1 MTSLMWFQ
9 AIAILVIF
17 LIFIGLMMTRKLPT
31 ILALPAMAILFAL
44 IAGVPWMSSDP
55 EATTIAK
62 TVLAA
67 GSMRLSG
74 AIAGLIFGAWFGQI
88 LNKVGITKSIIRKA
102 AELAGDKPM
111 MIAILFFVTASIIF
125 SAAGGL
131 GMVILVG
138 TIVIPIMLTAGI
150 SQFVASIVVLSSVG
164 VGALFN
170 VSNWAVYVDVLGLT
184 VDQIADYTLV
194 AALPLI
200 FISLAMIVFYI
211 KKDGKGRKSWSMPT
225 NTGGDGGNGSSGPNG
240 GNGAKKVPAIAL
252 ISPIVPVILVFAF
265 KIDIVPAVII
275 GALVTIILTWPKRPI
290 HILSSALV
298 EGIQDIAGAL
308 ALMIGI
314 GILLNSVMAPQVAAL
329 ISPLIES
336 VLPSSP
342 WTYVIFFTLLSPLAI
357 YRGPLN
363 VWGLGSGIAALFVTA
378 GMTPVAAMLALR
390 VVSNVQAVSD
400 PTNSHNVWVA
410 DFTKSD
416 INEILKKTLPW
427 MMVAVLISMIAGA
440 FMIF

>member
-1 MTSLMWFQ
+1 MWFQ
-9 AIAILVIF
+9 AIGILLVF
-17 LIFIGLMMTRKLPT
+17 LIFVGLMMTRKLPT
-31 ILALPAMAILFAL
+31 ILALPLMAVLFAV
-44 IAGVPWMSSDP
+44 IAGVPWMSDDP
-55 EATTIAK
+55 ETATIAK
-62 TVLAA
+62 TILSA

-74 AIAGLIFGAWFGQI
+74 AIAGLVFGAWFGQI

-102 AELAGDKPM
+102 AELAGDKPVL
-111 MIAILFFVTASIIF
+111 IAVLFFVTASIIF

-150 SQFVASIVVLSSVG
+150 SQFVASIVVLSAVG

-170 VSNWAVYVDVLGLT
+170 VSNWAVYVDVLGLS
-184 VDQIADYTLV
+184 VAEIADYTLV

-200 FISLAMIVFYI
+200 FISLAMIIFYI
-211 KKDGKGRKSWSMPT
+211 KRDGKGRKAWAMP
-225 NTGGDGGNGSSGPNG
+225 NATGGEG
-240 GNGAKKVPAIAL
+240 KKVPTIAL
-252 ISPIVPVILVFAF
+252 ISPIVPVVLVFAF
-265 KIDIVPAVII
+265 KLDIVPAVVI
-275 GALVTIILTWPKRPI
+275 GALVTILLTWPKRPV
-290 HILSSALV
+290 HVLSSALV
-298 EGIQDIAGAL
+298 EGIQDIAGAM

-314 GILLNSVMAPQVAAL
+314 GILLNSVMAPQVSSL
-329 ISPLIES
+329 ISPLIEA
-336 VLPSSP
+336 VLPTNP
-342 WTYVIFFTLLSPLAI
+342 IMYVLFFTLLSPLAI

-378 GMTPVAAMLALR
+378 GMTPIAAMLALR

-427 MMVAVLISMIAGA
+427 MMVAVLISMLIGS
-440 FMIF
+440 FMVF

>member
-1 MTSLMWFQ
+1 MTTLMWFQ
-9 AIAILVIF
+9 AIGILLVF
-17 LIFIGLMMTRKLPT
+17 LVFVGLMMTRKLPT
-31 ILALPAMAILFAL
+31 ILALPLMAVLFAL
-44 IAGVPWMSSDP
+44 IAGVPFMSDDP
-55 EATTIAK
+55 ETATIAK
-62 TVLAA
+62 TILAD

-74 AIAGLIFGAWFGQI
+74 AIAGLVFGAWFGQV

-102 AELAGDKPM
+102 AELAGDKPVL
-111 MIAILFFVTASIIF
+111 IAVLFFATGSIIF
-125 SAAGGL
+125 STASGL

-164 VGALFN
+164 VGVLFN
-170 VSNWAVYVDVLGLT
+170 VSNWAVYVDVLGLS
-184 VDQIADYTLV
+184 VAAIADYTLV

-211 KKDGKGRKSWSMPT
+211 KKDGKGRRAWAMPKA
-225 NTGGDGGNGSSGPNG
+225 TGGEG
-240 GNGAKKVPAIAL
+240 KKVPTIAL
-252 ISPIVPVILVFAF
+252 ISPIVPVVLVFAF
-265 KIDIVPAVII
+265 KIDIVPAVVI
-275 GALVTIILTWPKRPI
+275 GALVTILLTLPKRPI
-290 HILSSALV
+290 HVLSSALV
-298 EGIQDIAGAL
+298 EGIQDVAGAM

-314 GILLNSVMAPQVAAL
+314 GILLNSVMAPQVSSL
-329 ISPLIES
+329 ISPLIEA
-336 VLPSSP
+336 VLPTSP
-342 WTYVIFFTLLSPLAI
+342 IMYILFFTLLSPLAI

-363 VWGLGSGIAALFVTA
+363 VWGLGSGIAALFVSA
-378 GMTPVAAMLALR
+378 GMTPIAAMLALR

-427 MMVAVLISMIAGA
+427 MMVAVLVSMVIGA
-440 FMIF
+440 FMVF

>member
-1 MTSLMWFQ
+1 
-9 AIAILVIF
+9 
-17 LIFIGLMMTRKLPT
+17 MTRKLPT
-31 ILALPAMAILFAL
+31 ILALPLMAILFAV
-44 IAGVPWMSSDP
+44 IAGVPWMSNDP

-62 TVLAA
+62 TILSS

-74 AIAGLIFGAWFGQI
+74 AIAGLVFGAWFGQI

-102 AELAGDKPM
+102 AELAGDKPVL
-111 MIAILFFVTASIIF
+111 IAVLFFATASIIF

-150 SQFVASIVVLSSVG
+150 SQFVASIVVISAVG

-170 VSNWAVYVDVLGLT
+170 VSNWAVYVDVLGLSVQT
-184 VDQIADYTLV
+184 IADYTLV

-200 FISLAMIVFYI
+200 LVSLAMIIFYI
-211 KKDGKGRKSWSMPT
+211 RRDGKGRKAWAMPT
-225 NTGGDGGNGSSGPNG
+225 ASGGEG
-240 GNGAKKVPAIAL
+240 KKVPAFAL
-252 ISPIVPVILVFAF
+252 ISPLVPVILVFAF
-265 KIDIVPAVII
+265 KLDIVPAVVI
-275 GALVTIILTWPKRPI
+275 GALVTILLTWPKRPI
-290 HILSSALV
+290 HVLSSALV
-298 EGIQDIAGAL
+298 EGIQDVAGAM

-314 GILLNSVMAPQVAAL
+314 GILLNSVMAPQVSAL
-329 ISPLIES
+329 ISPLIEA
-336 VLPSSP
+336 VLPTSP
-342 WTYVIFFTLLSPLAI
+342 LMYILFFTVLSPLAI

-363 VWGLGSGIAALFVTA
+363 VWGLGSGIAALFVSA

-416 INEILKKTLPW
+416 INDILKKTLPW
-427 MMVAVLISMIAGA
+427 MMAAVLISMVFGS
-440 FMIF
+440 FMVF

>member
-1 MTSLMWFQ
+1 MWVQ
-9 AIAILVIF
+9 AIGILLVF
-17 LIFIGLMMTRKLPT
+17 LVFVGLMMTRKLPT
-31 ILALPAMAILFAL
+31 ILALPLMAILFAV
-44 IAGVPWMSSDP
+44 IAGVPWMSNDP

-62 TVLAA
+62 TILSSGA
-67 GSMRLSG
+67 MRLSG
-74 AIAGLIFGAWFGQI
+74 AIAGLVFGAWFGQI

-102 AELAGDKPM
+102 AELAGDKPVL
-111 MIAILFFVTASIIF
+111 IAVLFFATASIIF

-150 SQFVASIVVLSSVG
+150 SQFVASIVVISAVG

-170 VSNWAVYVDVLGLT
+170 VSNWAVYVDVLGLSVQT
-184 VDQIADYTLV
+184 IADYTLV

-200 FISLAMIVFYI
+200 LVSLAMIIFYI
-211 KKDGKGRKSWSMPT
+211 RRDGKGRKAWAMPT
-225 NTGGDGGNGSSGPNG
+225 ASGGEG
-240 GNGAKKVPAIAL
+240 KKVPAFAL
-252 ISPIVPVILVFAF
+252 ISPLVPVILVFAF
-265 KIDIVPAVII
+265 KLDIVPAVVI
-275 GALVTIILTWPKRPI
+275 GALVTILLTWPKRPI
-290 HILSSALV
+290 HVLSSALV
-298 EGIQDIAGAL
+298 EGIQDVAGAM

-314 GILLNSVMAPQVAAL
+314 GILLNSVMAPQVSAL
-329 ISPLIES
+329 ISPLIEA
-336 VLPSSP
+336 VLPTSP
-342 WTYVIFFTLLSPLAI
+342 LMYILFFTLLSPLAI

-363 VWGLGSGIAALFVTA
+363 VWGLGSGIAALFVSA

-416 INEILKKTLPW
+416 INDILKKTLPW
-427 MMVAVLISMIAGA
+427 MMVAVLISMVLGS
-440 FMIF
+440 FMVF

>member
-1 MTSLMWFQ
+1 MTSLMWVQ
-9 AIAILVIF
+9 AIGILLVF
-17 LIFIGLMMTRKLPT
+17 LVFVGLMMTRKLPT
-31 ILALPAMAILFAL
+31 ILALPLMAILFAV
-44 IAGVPWMSSDP
+44 IAGVPWMSNDP

-62 TVLAA
+62 TILSS

-74 AIAGLIFGAWFGQI
+74 AIAGLVFGAWFGQI

-102 AELAGDKPM
+102 AELAGDKPVL
-111 MIAILFFVTASIIF
+111 IAVLFFATASIIF

-150 SQFVASIVVLSSVG
+150 SQFVASIVVISAVG

-170 VSNWAVYVDVLGLT
+170 VSNWAVYVDVLGLSVQT
-184 VDQIADYTLV
+184 IADYTLV

-200 FISLAMIVFYI
+200 LVSLAMIIFYI
-211 KKDGKGRKSWSMPT
+211 RRDGKGRKAWAMPT
-225 NTGGDGGNGSSGPNG
+225 ASGGEG
-240 GNGAKKVPAIAL
+240 KKVPAFAL
-252 ISPIVPVILVFAF
+252 ISPLVPVILVFAF
-265 KIDIVPAVII
+265 KLDIVPAVVI
-275 GALVTIILTWPKRPI
+275 GALVTILLTWPKRPI
-290 HILSSALV
+290 HVLSSALV
-298 EGIQDIAGAL
+298 EGIQDVAGAM

-314 GILLNSVMAPQVAAL
+314 GILLNSVMAPQVSAL
-329 ISPLIES
+329 ISPLIEA
-336 VLPSSP
+336 VLPTSP
-342 WTYVIFFTLLSPLAI
+342 LMYILFFTLLSPLAI

-363 VWGLGSGIAALFVTA
+363 VWGLGSGIAALFVSA

-416 INEILKKTLPW
+416 INDILKKTLPW
-427 MMVAVLISMIAGA
+427 MMVAVLISMVLGS
-440 FMIF
+440 FMVF

>member
-1 MTSLMWFQ
+1 
-9 AIAILVIF
+9 
-17 LIFIGLMMTRKLPT
+17 MTRKLPT
-31 ILALPAMAILFAL
+31 ILALPLMAILFAV
-44 IAGVPWMSSDP
+44 IAGVPWMSNDP

-62 TVLAA
+62 TILSS

-102 AELAGDKPM
+102 AELAGDKPVL
-111 MIAILFFVTASIIF
+111 IAVLFFATASIIF

-150 SQFVASIVVLSSVG
+150 SQFVASIVVISAVG

-170 VSNWAVYVDVLGLT
+170 VSNWAVYVDVLGLSVQT
-184 VDQIADYTLV
+184 IADYTLV

-200 FISLAMIVFYI
+200 LVSLAMIIFYI
-211 KKDGKGRKSWSMPT
+211 RRDGKGRKAWAMPT
-225 NTGGDGGNGSSGPNG
+225 ASGGEG
-240 GNGAKKVPAIAL
+240 KKVPAFAL
-252 ISPIVPVILVFAF
+252 ISPLVPVILVFAF
-265 KIDIVPAVII
+265 KLDIVPAVVI
-275 GALVTIILTWPKRPI
+275 GALVTILLTWPKRPI
-290 HILSSALV
+290 HVLSSALV
-298 EGIQDIAGAL
+298 EGIQDVAGAM

-314 GILLNSVMAPQVAAL
+314 GILLNSVMAPQVSAL
-329 ISPLIES
+329 ISPLIET
-336 VLPSSP
+336 VLPTSP
-342 WTYVIFFTLLSPLAI
+342 LMYILFFTLLSPLAI

-363 VWGLGSGIAALFVTA
+363 VWGLGSGIAALFVSA

-416 INEILKKTLPW
+416 INDILKKTLPW
-427 MMVAVLISMIAGA
+427 MMVAVLISMVFGS
-440 FMIF
+440 FMVF

>member
-1 MTSLMWFQ
+1 MTTTMWLQ
-9 AIAILVIF
+9 AIGILLVF
-17 LIFIGLMMTRKLPT
+17 LVFVGLMMTRKLPT
-31 ILALPAMAILFAL
+31 ILALPLMAILFAI
-44 IAGVPWMSSDP
+44 IAGVPLLSNDP

-62 TVLAA
+62 TILAG
-67 GSMRLSG
+67 GSMKLSG

-102 AELAGDKPM
+102 AELAGDKPIL
-111 MIAILFFVTASIIF
+111 IAILFFITASIIF

-150 SQFVASIVVLSSVG
+150 SQFVASIVVLLAVG
-164 VGALFN
+164 VGSLFN
-170 VSNWAVYVDVLGLT
+170 VSNWAVYVDVLGLS
-184 VDQIADYTLV
+184 VEQIANYTLV
-194 AALPLI
+194 VALPLI
-200 FISLAMIVFYI
+200 VIALAMIVFYI
-211 KKDGKGRKSWSMPT
+211 QKDGKGRKAWAMPAAT
-225 NTGGDGGNGSSGPNG
+225 PGGGD
-240 GNGAKKVPAIAL
+240 KKVPAIAL
-252 ISPIVPVILVFAF
+252 ISPLVPVLLVFIF
-265 KIDIVPAVII
+265 KIDIVPAVIA
-275 GALVTIILTWPKRPI
+275 GALVTILLTWPKRPV

-298 EGIQDIAGAL
+298 EGIQDVAGAMG
-308 ALMIGI
+308 LMIGI
-314 GILLNSVMAPQVAAL
+314 GILLSSVMSPQVSAV

-342 WTYVIFFTLLSPLAI
+342 LMFILFFTILSPLAI

-363 VWGLGSGIAALFVTA
+363 VWGLGSGIAALFVSA

-390 VVSNVQAVSD
+390 AVSNVQSVSD

-427 MMVAVLISMIAGA
+427 TMASVLIAVVIGS
-440 FMIF
+440 FMVF

>member
-1 MTSLMWFQ
+1 MTSFMWVQ
-9 AIAILVIF
+9 AIGILLVF
-17 LIFIGLMMTRKLPT
+17 LVFVGLMMTRKLPT
-31 ILALPAMAILFAL
+31 ILALPLMAILFAV
-44 IAGVPWMSSDP
+44 IAGVPWMSNDP
-55 EATTIAK
+55 ETTTIAK
-62 TVLAA
+62 TILSS

-74 AIAGLIFGAWFGQI
+74 AIAGLVFGAWFGQI

-111 MIAILFFVTASIIF
+111 LIAVLFFATASIIF

-150 SQFVASIVVLSSVG
+150 SQFVASIVVISAVG

-170 VSNWAVYVDVLGLT
+170 VSNWAVYVDVLGLSVQT
-184 VDQIADYTLV
+184 IADYTLV

-200 FISLAMIVFYI
+200 LVSLAMIIFYI
-211 KKDGKGRKSWSMPT
+211 QRDGKGRKAWALPT
-225 NTGGDGGNGSSGPNG
+225 ASGGEG
-240 GNGAKKVPAIAL
+240 KKVPAFAL
-252 ISPIVPVILVFAF
+252 VSPLVPVILVFAF
-265 KIDIVPAVII
+265 KLDIVPAVVI
-275 GALVTIILTWPKRPI
+275 GALVTILLTWPKRPI
-290 HILSSALV
+290 HVLSSALV
-298 EGIQDIAGAL
+298 EGIQDVAGAM

-314 GILLNSVMAPQVAAL
+314 GILLNSVMAPQVSAL
-329 ISPLIES
+329 ISPLIEA
-336 VLPSSP
+336 VLPTNP
-342 WTYVIFFTLLSPLAI
+342 LMYILFFTLLSPLAI

-363 VWGLGSGIAALFVTA
+363 VWGLGSGIAALFVSA

-416 INEILKKTLPW
+416 INDILKKTLPW
-427 MMVAVLISMIAGA
+427 MMVAVLISMVLGS
-440 FMIF
+440 FMVF

>member
-1 MTSLMWFQ
+1 MWVQ
-9 AIAILVIF
+9 AIGILLVF
-17 LIFIGLMMTRKLPT
+17 LVFVGLMMTRKLPT
-31 ILALPAMAILFAL
+31 ILALPLMAILFAV
-44 IAGVPWMSSDP
+44 IAGVPWMSNDP

-62 TVLAA
+62 TILSS

-102 AELAGDKPM
+102 AELAGDKPVL
-111 MIAILFFVTASIIF
+111 IAVLFFATASIIF

-150 SQFVASIVVLSSVG
+150 SQFVASIVVISAVG

-170 VSNWAVYVDVLGLT
+170 VSNWAVYVDVLGLSVQT
-184 VDQIADYTLV
+184 IADYTLV

-200 FISLAMIVFYI
+200 LVSLAMIIFYI
-211 KKDGKGRKSWSMPT
+211 RRDGKGRKAWAMPT
-225 NTGGDGGNGSSGPNG
+225 ASGGEG
-240 GNGAKKVPAIAL
+240 KKVPAFAL
-252 ISPIVPVILVFAF
+252 ISPLVPVILVFAF
-265 KIDIVPAVII
+265 KLDIVPAVVI
-275 GALVTIILTWPKRPI
+275 GALVTILLTWPKRPI
-290 HILSSALV
+290 HVLSSALV
-298 EGIQDIAGAL
+298 EGIQDVAGAM

-314 GILLNSVMAPQVAAL
+314 GILLNSVMAPQVSAL
-329 ISPLIES
+329 ISPLIET
-336 VLPSSP
+336 VLPTSP
-342 WTYVIFFTLLSPLAI
+342 LMYILFFTLLSPLAI

-363 VWGLGSGIAALFVTA
+363 VWGLGSGIAALFVSA

-416 INEILKKTLPW
+416 INDILKKTLPW
-427 MMVAVLISMIAGA
+427 MMVAVLISMVLGS
-440 FMIF
+440 FMVF

>member
-1 MTSLMWFQ
+1 MTRGVTKVTGVMWVQ
-9 AIAILVIF
+9 AIGILIVF
-17 LIFIGLMMTRKLPT
+17 LVFVGLMMTRKIPA
-31 ILALPAMAILFAL
+31 ILALPLMAILFAI
-44 IAGVPWMSSDP
+44 IAGVPWNSNNPD
-55 EATTIAK
+55 TTSIAK
-62 TVLAA
+62 TILAS

-74 AIAGLIFGAWFGQI
+74 AIAGLVFGAWFGQI

-111 MIAILFFVTASIIF
+111 LIAILFFVTASIIF

-150 SQFVASIVVLSSVG
+150 SQFVASIVVLSAVG

-170 VSNWAVYVDVLGLT
+170 VSNWAVYVDVLGLS
-184 VDQIADYTLV
+184 VDQIADYTMV

-200 FISLAMIVFYI
+200 VLSLAMIVFYI
-211 KKDGKGRKSWSMPT
+211 RKDGKGRRAWAMPAA
-225 NTGGDGGNGSSGPNG
+225 TGGDG
-240 GNGAKKVPAIAL
+240 KKVPTYAL
-252 ISPIVPVILVFAF
+252 ISPLVPVILVFAF

-275 GALVTIILTWPKRPI
+275 GALVTILLAWPKRPI
-290 HILSSALV
+290 HVLSSALI
-298 EGIQDIAGAL
+298 EGIQDVAGAM

-314 GILLNSVMAPQVAAL
+314 GILLNSVMAPQVSAL
-329 ISPLIES
+329 ISPLIEA
-336 VLPSSP
+336 VLPGNP
-342 WTYVIFFTLLSPLAI
+342 IMYILFFTILSPLAI

-400 PTNSHNVWVA
+400 PTNSHNVWVS
-410 DFTKSD
+410 DFTKTD

-427 MMVAVLISMIAGA
+427 MMVAVLISMVIGA
-440 FMIF
+440 FMVF

>member
-1 MTSLMWFQ
+1 MTSLMWVQ
-9 AIAILVIF
+9 AIGILLVF
-17 LIFIGLMMTRKLPT
+17 LVFVGLMMTRKLPT
-31 ILALPAMAILFAL
+31 ILALPLMAILFAV
-44 IAGVPWMSSDP
+44 IAGVPWMSNDP

-62 TVLAA
+62 TILSS

-102 AELAGDKPM
+102 AELAGDKPVL
-111 MIAILFFVTASIIF
+111 IAVLFFATASIIF

-150 SQFVASIVVLSSVG
+150 SQFVASIVVISAVG

-170 VSNWAVYVDVLGLT
+170 VSNWAVYVDVLGLSVQT
-184 VDQIADYTLV
+184 IADYTLV

-200 FISLAMIVFYI
+200 LVSVAMIIFYI
-211 KKDGKGRKSWSMPT
+211 RRDGKGRKAWAMPT
-225 NTGGDGGNGSSGPNG
+225 ASGGEG
-240 GNGAKKVPAIAL
+240 KKVPAFAL
-252 ISPIVPVILVFAF
+252 ISPLVPVILVFAF
-265 KIDIVPAVII
+265 KLDIVPAVVI
-275 GALVTIILTWPKRPI
+275 GALVTILLTWPKRPI
-290 HILSSALV
+290 HVLSSALV
-298 EGIQDIAGAL
+298 EGIQDVAGAM

-314 GILLNSVMAPQVAAL
+314 GILLNSVMAPQVSAL
-329 ISPLIES
+329 ISPLIEA
-336 VLPSSP
+336 VLPTSP
-342 WTYVIFFTLLSPLAI
+342 LMYILFFTLLSPLAI

-363 VWGLGSGIAALFVTA
+363 VWGLGSGIAALFVSA

-416 INEILKKTLPW
+416 INDILKKTLPW
-427 MMVAVLISMIAGA
+427 MMVAVLISMVLGS
-440 FMIF
+440 FMVF

>member
-1 MTSLMWFQ
+1 MTSFMWVQ
-9 AIAILVIF
+9 AIGILLVF
-17 LIFIGLMMTRKLPT
+17 LVFVGLMMTRKLPT
-31 ILALPAMAILFAL
+31 ILALPLMAILFAV
-44 IAGVPWMSSDP
+44 IGGVPWMSNDP

-62 TVLAA
+62 TILSS

-74 AIAGLIFGAWFGQI
+74 AIAGLVFGAWFGQI

-111 MIAILFFVTASIIF
+111 LIAVLFFATASIIF

-150 SQFVASIVVLSSVG
+150 SQFVASIVVISAVG

-170 VSNWAVYVDVLGLT
+170 VSNWAVYVDVLGLSVQT
-184 VDQIADYTLV
+184 IADYTLV

-200 FISLAMIVFYI
+200 LVSLAMIIFYI
-211 KKDGKGRKSWSMPT
+211 QRDGKGRKAWAMPT
-225 NTGGDGGNGSSGPNG
+225 ASGGEG
-240 GNGAKKVPAIAL
+240 KKVPAFAL
-252 ISPIVPVILVFAF
+252 ISPLVPVILVFAF
-265 KIDIVPAVII
+265 KLDIVPAVVI
-275 GALVTIILTWPKRPI
+275 GAILLTWPKRPI
-290 HILSSALV
+290 HVLSSALV
-298 EGIQDIAGAL
+298 EGIQDVAGAM

-314 GILLNSVMAPQVAAL
+314 GILLNSVMAPQVSAL
-329 ISPLIES
+329 ISPLIEA
-336 VLPSSP
+336 VLPTNP
-342 WTYVIFFTLLSPLAI
+342 LMYILFFTLLSPLAI

-363 VWGLGSGIAALFVTA
+363 VWGLGSGIAALFVSA

-416 INEILKKTLPW
+416 INDILKKTLPW
-427 MMVAVLISMIAGA
+427 MMVAVLISMVLGS
-440 FMIF
+440 FMVF

>member
-1 MTSLMWFQ
+1 MSTLMWFQ
-9 AIAILVIF
+9 AIGILVVF
-17 LIFIGLMMTRKLPT
+17 LVFVGLMMTRKLPT

-44 IAGVPWMSSDP
+44 IAGVPWISNDP
-55 EATTIAK
+55 EVTTIAK
-62 TVLAA
+62 TILAA

-74 AIAGLIFGAWFGQI
+74 AIAGLVFGAWFGQI

-102 AELAGDKPM
+102 AELAGDKPL

-150 SQFVASIVVLSSVG
+150 SQFVASIVVISAVG

-170 VSNWAVYVDVLGLT
+170 VSNWAVYVDVLGLSVQT
-184 VDQIADYTLV
+184 IADYTLV

-200 FISLAMIVFYI
+200 VVSLAMIVFYI
-211 KKDGKGRKSWSMPT
+211 KKDGKGRKAWAMPT
-225 NTGGDGGNGSSGPNG
+225 ATGGEG
-240 GNGAKKVPAIAL
+240 KKVPAVAL
-252 ISPIVPVILVFAF
+252 ISPLVPVILVFAF

-275 GALVTIILTWPKRPI
+275 GALVTILLTLPKRPI
-290 HILSSALV
+290 HVLSSAMI
-298 EGIQDIAGAL
+298 EGIQDIAGAM

-314 GILLNSVMAPQVAAL
+314 GILLNSVMSPQVASL

-342 WTYVIFFTLLSPLAI
+342 LMFILFFTLLSPLAI

-427 MMVAVLISMIAGA
+427 MMVAVLISMIFGS
-440 FMIF
+440 FMVF

>member
-1 MTSLMWFQ
+1 MTSLMWVQ
-9 AIAILVIF
+9 AIGILLVF
-17 LIFIGLMMTRKLPT
+17 LVFVGLMMTRKLPT
-31 ILALPAMAILFAL
+31 ILALPLMAILFAV
-44 IAGVPWMSSDP
+44 IAGVPWMSNDP

-62 TVLAA
+62 TILSS

-102 AELAGDKPM
+102 AELAGDKPVL
-111 MIAILFFVTASIIF
+111 IAVLFFATASIIF

-150 SQFVASIVVLSSVG
+150 SQFVASIVVISAVG

-170 VSNWAVYVDVLGLT
+170 VSNWAVYVDVLGLSVQT
-184 VDQIADYTLV
+184 IADYTLV

-200 FISLAMIVFYI
+200 LVSLAMIIFYI
-211 KKDGKGRKSWSMPT
+211 RRDGKGRKAWAMPT
-225 NTGGDGGNGSSGPNG
+225 ASGGEG
-240 GNGAKKVPAIAL
+240 KKVPAFAL
-252 ISPIVPVILVFAF
+252 ISPLVPVILVFAF
-265 KIDIVPAVII
+265 KLDIVPAVVI
-275 GALVTIILTWPKRPI
+275 GALVTILLTWPKRPI
-290 HILSSALV
+290 HVLSSALV
-298 EGIQDIAGAL
+298 EGIQDVAGAM

-314 GILLNSVMAPQVAAL
+314 GILLNSVMAPQVSAL
-329 ISPLIES
+329 ISPLIET
-336 VLPSSP
+336 VLPTSP
-342 WTYVIFFTLLSPLAI
+342 LMYILFFTLLSPLAI

-363 VWGLGSGIAALFVTA
+363 VWGLGSGIAALFVSA

-416 INEILKKTLPW
+416 INDILKKTLPW
-427 MMVAVLISMIAGA
+427 MMVAVLISMVLGS
-440 FMIF
+440 FMVF

>member
-1 MTSLMWFQ
+1 MTSFMWVQ
-9 AIAILVIF
+9 AIGILLVF
-17 LIFIGLMMTRKLPT
+17 LVFVGLMMTRKLPT
-31 ILALPAMAILFAL
+31 ILALPLMAILFAV
-44 IAGVPWMSSDP
+44 IAGVPWMSNDP
-55 EATTIAK
+55 ETTTIAK
-62 TVLAA
+62 TILSS

-74 AIAGLIFGAWFGQI
+74 AIAGLVFGAWFGQI

-111 MIAILFFVTASIIF
+111 LIAVLFFATASIIF

-150 SQFVASIVVLSSVG
+150 SQFVASIVVISAVG

-170 VSNWAVYVDVLGLT
+170 VSNWAVYVDVLGLSVQT
-184 VDQIADYTLV
+184 IADYTLV

-200 FISLAMIVFYI
+200 LVSLGMIIFYI
-211 KKDGKGRKSWSMPT
+211 KRDGKGRKAWAMPT
-225 NTGGDGGNGSSGPNG
+225 ASGGEG
-240 GNGAKKVPAIAL
+240 KKVPAFAL
-252 ISPIVPVILVFAF
+252 ISPLVPVILVFAF
-265 KIDIVPAVII
+265 KLDIVPAVVI
-275 GALVTIILTWPKRPI
+275 GALVTILLTWPKRPI
-290 HILSSALV
+290 HVLSSALV
-298 EGIQDIAGAL
+298 EGIQDVAGAM

-314 GILLNSVMAPQVAAL
+314 GILLNSVMAPQVSAL
-329 ISPLIES
+329 ISPLIEA
-336 VLPSSP
+336 VLPTNP
-342 WTYVIFFTLLSPLAI
+342 LMYILFFTLLSPLAI

-363 VWGLGSGIAALFVTA
+363 VWGLGSGIAALFVSA

-416 INEILKKTLPW
+416 INDILKKTLPW
-427 MMVAVLISMIAGA
+427 MMVAVLISMVLGS
-440 FMIF
+440 FMVF

>member
-1 MTSLMWFQ
+1 MTTVMWFQ
-9 AIAILVIF
+9 AIGILLVF
-17 LIFIGLMMTRKLPT
+17 LIFVGLMMTRKLPT
-31 ILALPAMAILFAL
+31 ILALPLMAILFAI
-44 IAGVPWMSSDP
+44 IAGVPFISKDP
-55 EATTIAK
+55 KTVTIAK
-62 TVLAA
+62 TILSD

-102 AELAGDKPM
+102 AELAGDKP
-111 MIAILFFVTASIIF
+111 ILIGLLFFATASVIF

-150 SQFVASIVVLSSVG
+150 SQFVASIVVLSAVG

-170 VSNWAVYVDVLGLT
+170 VSNWAVYKDVLGLS
-184 VDQIADYTLV
+184 VAEIADYTLV

-200 FISLAMIVFYI
+200 IIAIAMIVFYI
-211 KKDGKGRKSWSMPT
+211 KRDGKGRKAWAMP
-225 NTGGDGGNGSSGPNG
+225 NATGGEG
-240 GNGAKKVPAIAL
+240 KKVPTIAL
-252 ISPIVPVILVFAF
+252 ISPIVPVVLVFAF
-265 KIDIVPAVII
+265 KLDIVPAVII
-275 GALVTIILTWPKRPI
+275 GALVTILLTLPKRPI

-298 EGIQDIAGAL
+298 EGIQDVAGAM

-314 GILLNSVMAPQVAAL
+314 GILLNSVMAPQVSAI
-329 ISPLIES
+329 ISPLIEA
-336 VLPSSP
+336 VLPTSP
-342 WTYVIFFTLLSPLAI
+342 IAYIIFFTLLSPLAI

-378 GMTPVAAMLALR
+378 GMTPIAAMLALR

-427 MMVAVLISMIAGA
+427 MMVSVLISMLIGA
-440 FMIF
+440 FMVF

>member
-1 MTSLMWFQ
+1 MTTLMWFQ
-9 AIAILVIF
+9 AIGILLVF
-17 LIFIGLMMTRKLPT
+17 LVFVGLMMTRKLPT
-31 ILALPAMAILFAL
+31 ILALPLMAVLFAI
-44 IAGVPWMSSDP
+44 IAGVPWMSDDP
-55 EATTIAK
+55 EAATIAK
-62 TVLAA
+62 TILSA

-74 AIAGLIFGAWFGQI
+74 AIAGLVFGAWFGQI

-102 AELAGDKPM
+102 AELAGDKPVL
-111 MIAILFFVTASIIF
+111 IAVLFFVTGSIIF

-150 SQFVASIVVLSSVG
+150 SQFVASIVVLSAVG

-170 VSNWAVYVDVLGLT
+170 VSNWAVYVDVLGLS
-184 VDQIADYTLV
+184 VAQIADYTLV

-200 FISLAMIVFYI
+200 FISLAMIIFYI
-211 KKDGKGRKSWSMPT
+211 KKDGKGRKAWAMP
-225 NTGGDGGNGSSGPNG
+225 NATGGEG
-240 GNGAKKVPAIAL
+240 KKVPTIAL
-252 ISPIVPVILVFAF
+252 ISPIVPVVLVFAF
-265 KIDIVPAVII
+265 KLDIVPAVVI
-275 GALVTIILTWPKRPI
+275 GALVTILLTLPKRPI
-290 HILSSALV
+290 HVLSSALV
-298 EGIQDIAGAL
+298 EGIQDIAGAM

-314 GILLNSVMAPQVAAL
+314 GILLNSVMAPQVSSL
-329 ISPLIES
+329 ISPLIEA
-336 VLPSSP
+336 VLPTSP
-342 WTYVIFFTLLSPLAI
+342 IMYIVFFTLLSPLAI

-378 GMTPVAAMLALR
+378 GMTPIAAMLALR

-416 INEILKKTLPW
+416 INEILKKTIPW
-427 MMVAVLISMIAGA
+427 MMVAVLISMLIGS
-440 FMIF
+440 FMVF

>member
-1 MTSLMWFQ
+1 MWVQ
-9 AIAILVIF
+9 AIGILLVF
-17 LIFIGLMMTRKLPT
+17 LVFVGLMMTRKLPT
-31 ILALPAMAILFAL
+31 ILALPLMAILFAV
-44 IAGVPWMSSDP
+44 IAGVPWMSNDP

-62 TVLAA
+62 TILSS

-102 AELAGDKPM
+102 AELAGDKPVL
-111 MIAILFFVTASIIF
+111 IAVLFFATASIIF

-150 SQFVASIVVLSSVG
+150 SQFVASIVVISAVG

-170 VSNWAVYVDVLGLT
+170 VSNWAVYVDVLGLSVQT
-184 VDQIADYTLV
+184 IADYTLV

-200 FISLAMIVFYI
+200 LVSLAMIIFYI
-211 KKDGKGRKSWSMPT
+211 RRDGKGRKAWAMPT
-225 NTGGDGGNGSSGPNG
+225 ASGGEG
-240 GNGAKKVPAIAL
+240 KKVPAFAL
-252 ISPIVPVILVFAF
+252 ISPLVPVILVFAF
-265 KIDIVPAVII
+265 KLDIVPAVVI
-275 GALVTIILTWPKRPI
+275 GALVTILLTWPKRPI
-290 HILSSALV
+290 HVLSSALV
-298 EGIQDIAGAL
+298 EGIQDVAGAM

-314 GILLNSVMAPQVAAL
+314 GILLNSVMAPQVSAL
-329 ISPLIES
+329 ISPLIEA
-336 VLPSSP
+336 VLPTSP
-342 WTYVIFFTLLSPLAI
+342 LMYILFFTLLSPLAI

-363 VWGLGSGIAALFVTA
+363 VWGLGSGIAALFVSA

-416 INEILKKTLPW
+416 INDILKKTLPW
-427 MMVAVLISMIAGA
+427 MMVAVLISMVLGS
-440 FMIF
+440 FMVF

>member
-1 MTSLMWFQ
+1 MTSFMWVQ
-9 AIAILVIF
+9 AIGILLVF
-17 LIFIGLMMTRKLPT
+17 LVFVGLMMTRKLPT
-31 ILALPAMAILFAL
+31 ILALPLMAILFAV
-44 IAGVPWMSSDP
+44 IAGVPWMSNDP
-55 EATTIAK
+55 ETTTIAK
-62 TVLAA
+62 TVLSS

-74 AIAGLIFGAWFGQI
+74 AIAGLVFGAWFGQI

-111 MIAILFFVTASIIF
+111 LIAVLFFATASIIF

-150 SQFVASIVVLSSVG
+150 SQFVASIVVISAVG

-170 VSNWAVYVDVLGLT
+170 VSNWAVYVDVLGLSVQT
-184 VDQIADYTLV
+184 IADYTLV

-200 FISLAMIVFYI
+200 LVSLGMIIFYI
-211 KKDGKGRKSWSMPT
+211 KRDGKGRKAWAMPT
-225 NTGGDGGNGSSGPNG
+225 ASGGEG
-240 GNGAKKVPAIAL
+240 KKVPAFAL
-252 ISPIVPVILVFAF
+252 ISPLVPVILVFAF
-265 KIDIVPAVII
+265 KLDIVPAVVI
-275 GALVTIILTWPKRPI
+275 GALVTILLTWPKRPI
-290 HILSSALV
+290 HVLSSALV
-298 EGIQDIAGAL
+298 EGIQDVAGAM

-314 GILLNSVMAPQVAAL
+314 GILLNSVMAPQVSAL
-329 ISPLIES
+329 ISPLIEA
-336 VLPSSP
+336 VLPTNP
-342 WTYVIFFTLLSPLAI
+342 LMYILFFTLLSPLAI

-416 INEILKKTLPW
+416 INDILKKTLPW
-427 MMVAVLISMIAGA
+427 MMVAVLISMVLGS
-440 FMIF
+440 FMVF

>member
-1 MTSLMWFQ
+1 MTSLMWVQ
-9 AIAILVIF
+9 AIGILLVF
-17 LIFIGLMMTRKLPT
+17 LVFVGLMMTRKLPT
-31 ILALPAMAILFAL
+31 ILALPLMAILFAV
-44 IAGVPWMSSDP
+44 IAGVPWMSNDP

-62 TVLAA
+62 TILSS

-74 AIAGLIFGAWFGQI
+74 AIAGLVFGAWFGQI

-102 AELAGDKPM
+102 AELAGDKPVL
-111 MIAILFFVTASIIF
+111 IAVLFFATASIIF

-150 SQFVASIVVLSSVG
+150 SQFVASIVVISAVG

-170 VSNWAVYVDVLGLT
+170 VSNWAVYVDVLGLSVQT
-184 VDQIADYTLV
+184 IADYTLV

-200 FISLAMIVFYI
+200 LVSLAMIIFYI
-211 KKDGKGRKSWSMPT
+211 RRDGKGRKAWAMPT
-225 NTGGDGGNGSSGPNG
+225 ASGGEG
-240 GNGAKKVPAIAL
+240 KKVPAFAL
-252 ISPIVPVILVFAF
+252 ISPLVPVILVFAF
-265 KIDIVPAVII
+265 KLDIVPAVVI
-275 GALVTIILTWPKRPI
+275 GALVTILLTWPKRPI

-298 EGIQDIAGAL
+298 EGIQDVAGAM

-314 GILLNSVMAPQVAAL
+314 GILLNSVMAPQVSAL
-329 ISPLIES
+329 ISPLIEA
-336 VLPSSP
+336 VLPTSP
-342 WTYVIFFTLLSPLAI
+342 LMYILFFTVLSPLAI

-363 VWGLGSGIAALFVTA
+363 VWGLGSGIAALFVSA

-416 INEILKKTLPW
+416 INDILKKTLPW
-427 MMVAVLISMIAGA
+427 MMAAVLISMVFGS
-440 FMIF
+440 FMVF

>member
-1 MTSLMWFQ
+1 MTSFMWVQ
-9 AIAILVIF
+9 AIGILLVF
-17 LIFIGLMMTRKLPT
+17 LVFVGLMMTRKLPT
-31 ILALPAMAILFAL
+31 ILALPLMAILFAV
-44 IAGVPWMSSDP
+44 IAGVPWMSNDP
-55 EATTIAK
+55 ETTTIAK
-62 TVLAA
+62 TILSS

-74 AIAGLIFGAWFGQI
+74 AIAGLVFGAWFGQI

-111 MIAILFFVTASIIF
+111 LIAVLFFATASIIF

-150 SQFVASIVVLSSVG
+150 SQFVASIVVISAVG

-170 VSNWAVYVDVLGLT
+170 VSNWAVYVDVLGLSVQT
-184 VDQIADYTLV
+184 IADYTLV

-200 FISLAMIVFYI
+200 LVSLAMIIFYI
-211 KKDGKGRKSWSMPT
+211 QRDGKGRKAWAMPT
-225 NTGGDGGNGSSGPNG
+225 ASGGEG
-240 GNGAKKVPAIAL
+240 KKVPAFSL
-252 ISPIVPVILVFAF
+252 ISPLVPVILVFAF
-265 KIDIVPAVII
+265 KLDIVPAVVI
-275 GALVTIILTWPKRPI
+275 GALVTILLTWPKRPI
-290 HILSSALV
+290 HVLSSALV
-298 EGIQDIAGAL
+298 EGIQDVAGAM

-314 GILLNSVMAPQVAAL
+314 GILLNSVMAPQVSAL
-329 ISPLIES
+329 ISPLIEA
-336 VLPSSP
+336 VLPTNP
-342 WTYVIFFTLLSPLAI
+342 LMYILFFTLLSPLAI

-363 VWGLGSGIAALFVTA
+363 VWGLGSGIAALFVSA

-416 INEILKKTLPW
+416 INDILKKTLPW
-427 MMVAVLISMIAGA
+427 MMVAVLISMVLGS
-440 FMIF
+440 FMVF

>member
-1 MTSLMWFQ
+1 MWFQ
-9 AIAILVIF
+9 AIGILAVF
-17 LIFIGLMMTRKLPT
+17 LIFIGLMMMRKLPT
-31 ILALPAMAILFAL
+31 ILALPIMAILFAL
-44 IAGVPWMSSDP
+44 IAGVPWMSDDP
-55 EATTIAK
+55 EVTTTIAK
-62 TVLAA
+62 TVLSA

-74 AIAGLIFGAWFGQI
+74 AIAGLVFGAWFGQI

-102 AELAGDKPM
+102 AELAGDKPV
-111 MIAILFFVTASIIF
+111 MIAVLFFVTGSIIF

-150 SQFVASIVVLSSVG
+150 SQFVASIVVISSVG

-170 VSNWAVYVDVLGLT
+170 VSNWAVYVDVLGLDVQT
-184 VDQIADYTLV
+184 IGDYTLV

-200 FISLAMIVFYI
+200 IISLAMIIFNI
-211 KKDGKGRKSWSMPT
+211 KKDGKGKKAWAMP
-225 NTGGDGGNGSSGPNG
+225 NATGGGEG
-240 GNGAKKVPAIAL
+240 KKVPTIAL
-252 ISPIVPVILVFAF
+252 ISPLVPVILVYAF
-265 KIDIVPAVII
+265 KLDIVPAVII
-275 GALVTIILTWPKRPI
+275 GAIVTIILTLPKRPI

-298 EGIQDIAGAL
+298 EGIQDIAGAM

-314 GILLNSVMAPQVAAL
+314 GMLLNSVMAPQVASL

-336 VLPSSP
+336 VLPSTP
-342 WTYVIFFTLLSPLAI
+342 LMYIIFFTLLSPLAI

-427 MMVAVLISMIAGA
+427 MVVSVLISMIIGS
-440 FMIF
+440 FMVF